1 LPKQAEQTISVFISY
16 RREGGFYLARGIYD
30 DLKARNFNVFMDLQT
45 VGAGDFARTILTE
58 IASRDYFLIVLT
70 VGSMERMLD
79 DDDWLRKELAAAL
92 AAERT
97 IIPVL
102 DVRFDFDAV
111 AVTSALDSLPK
122 QFRKITSFNAVRMP
136 AYEYFDNGLARLRS
150 FLVPKRNSS
159 AQTAAPSPHELSRAE
174 SGLRAYDRPSA
185 VERTGDD
192 KNKLPGAGVQDEL
205 LGADSR
211 RLNAPVLTGLPGG
224 GCSWTKV
231 PGAAKYILQKSS
243 DRNFQSS
250 SIAHQGTDTSYR
262 GPRYLV
268 GRTDNPTTF
277 YRVKAIGNRPASR
290 DSEWSNTYEEKPR
303 SPAPPLSAPVLTVLM
318 GRGFSWTK
326 VPGATEY
333 ILQKSSNR
341 NFESSS
347 IAYQG
352 IDTSYKGSG
361 YLIGRTDNPT
371 TFYRVKAIGNRPV
384 ARDGEWSNV
393 VSG

>member
-290 DSEWSNTYEEKPR
+290 DSEWSN
-303 SPAPPLSAPVLTVLM
+303 
-318 GRGFSWTK
+318 
-326 VPGATEY
+326 
-333 ILQKSSNR
+333 
-341 NFESSS
+341 
-347 IAYQG
+347 
-352 IDTSYKGSG
+352 
-361 YLIGRTDNPT
+361 
-371 TFYRVKAIGNRPV
+371 
-384 ARDGEWSNV
+384 V